1 MSMKHIAFKIILV
14 FAGLWN
20 TASAQINFFE
30 GTFREALTQAKK
42 EKKAVFIDF
51 YAHWC
56 EPCKIMEKEVFS
68 MPEVGEYLNRKF
80 VCCKL
85 NVEAPENKET
95 VQTYQVSVLPTMLFL
110 NEKGEVL
117 RILNGVSAPDAFIRE
132 AMIATGEALSFEQL
146 YNKAK
151 KNKKDLQ
158 LRQELLTEAPAFFS
172 TLQGYERQKWGIR
185 IETLFEE
192 YLAAK
197 TVEHMDNPEDFMLL
211 VMFHPQKEKNDP
223 IFDALI
229 RHYPAYVANVGKAE
243 VDRYIIGLFNS
254 YIISLCRNGKSEY
267 KQELERLNG
276 DLGVVYGEIPFGKLT
291 AFEAINLLADGYYNL
306 YRKNTDLFFDK
317 MNQYFD
323 GAGEVA
329 TANNY
334 TMPVEDLFSLY
345 QGKIPENA
353 YPKVIP
359 WLEKSLEFP
368 QMSTQLRA
376 RVLCLLGECYK
387 EMGNLEKAKQC
398 FNQAFLVSA
407 EVEDKV
413 AMVKLQ
419 QMIKNRLENL

>member
-42 EKKAVFIDF
+42 EKKAVFVDF

-85 NVEAPENKET
+85 NVEASENKET

-117 RILNGVSAPDAFIRE
+117 RTLNGVSAPDAFIRE

-172 TLQGYERQKWGIR
+172 TLQ
-185 IETLFEE
+185 
-192 YLAAK
+192 
-197 TVEHMDNPEDFMLL
+197 
-211 VMFHPQKEKNDP
+211 
-223 IFDALI
+223 AL
-229 RHYPAYVANVGKAE
+229 R
-243 VDRYIIGLFNS
+243 
-254 YIISLCRNGKSEY
+254 RNGAT
-267 KQELERLNG
+267 RLS
-276 DLGVVYGEIPFGKLT
+276 
-291 AFEAINLLADGYYNL
+291 AS
-306 YRKNTDLFFDK
+306 
-317 MNQYFD
+317 
-323 GAGEVA
+323 AGH
-329 TANNY
+329 
-334 TMPVEDLFSLY
+334 
-345 QGKIPENA
+345 
-353 YPKVIP
+353 
-359 WLEKSLEFP
+359 
-368 QMSTQLRA
+368 
-376 RVLCLLGECYK
+376 
-387 EMGNLEKAKQC
+387 
-398 FNQAFLVSA
+398 
-407 EVEDKV
+407 
-413 AMVKLQ
+413 
-419 QMIKNRLENL
+419 